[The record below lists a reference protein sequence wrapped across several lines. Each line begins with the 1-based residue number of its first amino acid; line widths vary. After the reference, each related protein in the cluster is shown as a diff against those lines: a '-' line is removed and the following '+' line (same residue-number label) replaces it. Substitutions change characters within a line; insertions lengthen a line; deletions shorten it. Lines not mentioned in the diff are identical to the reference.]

1 MGDGFTAR
9 RDHGPHNGGDIHAAP
24 GTPIVAPRN
33 MSFKYGKQGGRNLK
47 DNDYWAHFD
56 ELDANNQPTG
66 RELRFAHMSGVPK
79 LKAGDIVQQ
88 GEPWSTVGNIVNHPH
103 VHMSVYD
110 NNKGRSVDWPS
121 ALGLTPGQS
130 QTQTQLASNPQL
142 EKRMN
147 STASTIP
154 TPINEGE
161 SIPFDKGGK
170 SYMDPTMLAR
180 GGFGLPAIPGTDTS
194 DLSAGINAGANTQT
208 SFLGQILSALGGG
221 GGGGGGGGRSGG
233 LSSGGGLDA
242 IGGALGG
249 PVGAA
254 IGGLAQMGLEIPML
268 LKSDKMAR
276 EHAGWLQDI
285 AVNPPRPGWARA
297 MSGPGL
303 NK

>member
-1 MGDGFTAR
+1 
-9 RDHGPHNGGDIHAAP
+9 
-24 GTPIVAPRN
+24 
-33 MSFKYGKQGGRNLK
+33 
-47 DNDYWAHFD
+47 
-56 ELDANNQPTG
+56 
-66 RELRFAHMSGVPK
+66 
-79 LKAGDIVQQ
+79 
-88 GEPWSTVGNIVNHPH
+88 
-103 VHMSVYD
+103 
-110 NNKGRSVDWPS
+110 
-121 ALGLTPGQS
+121 
-130 QTQTQLASNPQL
+130 
-142 EKRMN
+142 
-147 STASTIP
+147 
-154 TPINEGE
+154 
-161 SIPFDKGGK
+161 
-170 SYMDPTMLAR
+170 MDPTMLAR

-208 SFLGQILSALGGG
+208 NFLGQILSALGGG
-221 GGGGGGGGRSGG
+221 GSGGGGGGKGGG
-233 LSSGGGLDA
+233 LSGGGLDA